1 MGNITWKNL
10 YIELNFLN
18 ERGEKMKKFLES
30 VAGII
35 LLIRTG
41 TENLLTAVTFTII
54 SVLFTGLSKIKKE
67 IVT

>member
-1 MGNITWKNL
+1 
-10 YIELNFLN
+10 
-18 ERGEKMKKFLES
+18 MKKFLES

-67 IVT
+67 IVNPARLLSLQIFSRWRKNYCVI

>member
-1 MGNITWKNL
+1 
-10 YIELNFLN
+10 
-18 ERGEKMKKFLES
+18 MKKFLES